1 MIGFQCAPSLVC
13 NPFNEPETVS
23 SVIPGVHSFSSF
35 PLTCKCAGS
44 LQDCNSTTC
53 VRASSTCQSIV
64 GMVLWGV
71 SELLYYFY
79 YSYCQKYKNNN
90 YMTWRRAA
98 DPMTREHNGQSNAHA
113 HGGHNPTRDARKVF
127 PGFLMTEIFHINR
140 FHFTVGPPYLMPY
153 LSGYEACPPPPPF
166 LGSPP
171 FPTPPTQP
179 PPPFL
184 GSPPPLLA
192 APFPPPPDPAPPP
205 PSLLGPPV
213 PPPPPPS
220 PPP

>member
-44 LQDCNSTTC
+44 LQDGNSTTC

-98 DPMTREHNGQSNAHA
+98 LYTLVLCTHA
-113 HGGHNPTRDARKVF
+113 TAKPVAEAAAIPCAEPSVKVQPNLP
-127 PGFLMTEIFHINR
+127 PGSQASLQPSLWLENFAIST
-140 FHFTVGPPYLMPY
+140 Y
-153 LSGYEACPPPPPF
+153 APPF
-166 LGSPP
+166 GAS
-171 FPTPPTQP
+171 
-179 PPPFL
+179 
-184 GSPPPLLA
+184 A
-192 APFPPPPDPAPPP
+192 
-205 PSLLGPPV
+205 V
-213 PPPPPPS
+213 
-220 PPP
+220 